1 MPWQEMSTMSLRR
14 EFVMLASREGANHTL
29 LCRRFGISRKT
40 GYKWLERFAREGPSG
55 LAEVS
60 RRPHST
66 PSKVSPAVEQTVL
79 NLRDAHPDW
88 GARTLRRRL
97 QARSTRT
104 SNAVSSAPKSCTGT
118 ISLTPVRWRKRR
130 SAASSARKG
139 RRTSCRM
146 AMC

>member
-1 MPWQEMSTMSLRR
+1 MPWREVSTMSLRQ
-14 EFVMLASREGANHTL
+14 EFVALARSRAIAFSTL
-29 LCRRFGISRKT
+29 CQRFGISRKT

-97 QARSTRT
+97 QARRASCST
-104 SNAVSSAPKSCTGT
+104 
-118 ISLTPVRWRKRR
+118 
-130 SAASSARKG
+130 
-139 RRTSCRM
+139 
-146 AMC
+146 